1 MPTINLNKK
10 EFEKLV
16 RKKLPLEELKDR
28 ISMLGTDLEKIEGNE
43 IIVEVFPN
51 RPDMLSEQ
59 GFARAF
65 SSFIGVKK
73 GLRGY
78 KAKKSNYKVVV
89 EKSVKE
95 VRPFTACAVVKNL
108 KLDDEKI
115 KSIIQ
120 IQEKLHIG
128 YGRNRR
134 KVAIGIYPLEKIKFP
149 IRYLALSPEKIKF
162 KPLEMS
168 AVLNGKQILEEH
180 PAGREYSYLLEGK
193 KVYPVFIDTNENI
206 LSMPPIINSDDVGK
220 VDEDTK
226 EVFIECSGFD
236 YNVLSKCLNIIVT
249 ALADMNGE
257 IYSVDIADEK
267 NKISPDLNP
276 SEEKIDIRYVNKILG
291 LELKENEMKDLL
303 ERMGYGYSNGKVLVP
318 SYRVD
323 ILHQIDFVEDIA
335 IAYGYEN
342 FKEEIPNVS
351 TIAEESPKAKF
362 DRKISEVLIGLGL
375 LECSSVSLSNE
386 DNLNKKMNTK
396 NKLVKVESPVNA
408 DHDTLRNSILP
419 SLLNILSEN
428 KRYEYPQNVFEIGK
442 VFDDIKDKD
451 NLSMVITGN
460 FTEIKQ
466 MLDALFSALAAKYK
480 IKEEEHGSFI
490 SGRCGRIIVDDK
502 EIGVIGEI
510 HPQILNNWGLEMCCS
525 GLEIYINELF
535 EVIKND

>member
-1 MPTINLNKK
+1 MPTVNLNKK
-10 EFEKLV
+10 EFEKIV
-16 RKKLPLEELKDR
+16 GKKLPLEELKDR
-28 ISMLGTDLEKIEGNE
+28 ISMLGTDLERIEENE

-73 GLRGY
+73 GLREY
-78 KAKKSNYKVVV
+78 KVRKSNYKVVV

-120 IQEKLHIG
+120 IQEKLHVG
-128 YGRNRR
+128 FGRNRR

-149 IRYLALSPEKIKF
+149 IKFLARKPEEIKF
-162 KPLEMS
+162 KPLEMNV
-168 AVLNGKQILEEH
+168 VLNGKEILNKH
-180 PAGREYSYLLEGK
+180 PAGREYKHLLENERL
-193 KVYPVFIDTNENI
+193 YPVFIDANDNI
-206 LSMPPIINSDDVGK
+206 LSMPPIINSEEIGK
-220 VDEDTK
+220 VTEKTK
-226 EVFIECSGFD
+226 DVFIECSGFD
-236 YNVLSKCLNIIVT
+236 FNVLAKCLNMIVT
-249 ALADMNGE
+249 ALDDMNGE
-257 IYSVDIADEK
+257 IYSVDIIDEK

-276 SEEKIDIRYVNKILG
+276 SEEKIDIKYVNKILG
-291 LELKENEMKDLL
+291 LELKESEMKELL
-303 ERMGYGYSNGKVLVP
+303 ERMGFGYSDGKVKVP
-318 SYRVD
+318 AYRAD

-351 TIAEESPKAKF
+351 TIAEESPRAKF
-362 DRKISEVLIGLGL
+362 NRKISEVLIGLGL

-386 DNLNKKMNTK
+386 DNLNRKMNVN
-396 NKLVKVESPVNA
+396 NKLVKVESPVNS
-408 DHDTLRNSILP
+408 DYDTLRNSIVP

-428 KRYEYPQNVFEIGK
+428 KIYEYPQNIFEIGK
-442 VFDDIKDKD
+442 VFDDVNDRD
-451 NLSMVITGN
+451 SLGVVVTGN

-466 MLDALFSALAAKYK
+466 VLDALFSALAVKYE
-480 IKEEEHGSFI
+480 IKEEENGSFI
-490 SGRCGRIIVDDK
+490 SGRCGKIIVDDK

-510 HPQILNNWGLEMCCS
+510 HPLVLTNFNLEMGCS
-525 GLEIYINELF
+525 GFEFDVNTLFELF
-535 EVIKND
+535 Y